1 VSDKALR
8 ELIDEIKHYR
18 MLADPEWEDEASLAR
33 SVDAAESALQTGGWR
48 KWPQEKPENKT
59 RCIVFVKYSNGDGF
73 VDVDLYINGG
83 WGKNG
88 SAIKLWQPLPE
99 VPHDQE

>member
-33 SVDAAESALQTGGWR
+33 SVDAAESALQNGGWK
-48 KWPQEKPENKT
+48 KWPQEKPEKIGDY
-59 RCIVFVKYSNGDGF
+59 IVFNGAIVFAAQWTHTTDNP
-73 VDVDLYINGG
+73 VDRWIGG
-83 WGKNG
+83 NH
-88 SAIKLWQPLPE
+88 ITHWQPLPE
-99 VPHDQE
+99 APDDQE